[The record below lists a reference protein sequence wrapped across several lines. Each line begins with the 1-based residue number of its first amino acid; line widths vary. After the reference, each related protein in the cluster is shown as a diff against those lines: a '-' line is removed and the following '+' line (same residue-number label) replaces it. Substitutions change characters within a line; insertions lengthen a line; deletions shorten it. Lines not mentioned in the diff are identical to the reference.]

1 MTLTASRTDAPE
13 PGKGRGDTLAS
24 SLVLRFTDDIDDRFV
39 LGNKGANLVKMS
51 RIGMPVPQG
60 FTLSIEM
67 FRHFMRTRTLP
78 VNEIRR
84 AIDWLEEQAG
94 SKLGDGLQV
103 SVRSSGP
110 VSMPGMMDTVLN
122 VNSEELLLSSAR
134 EVFASWNTARAREYR
149 RIHNIAED
157 LGTAVV
163 VQRMVFGNASE
174 TSGTGVL
181 FTRNPNTGEDELFG
195 EYLSNAQGEELVSGA
210 TTPLPLSALK
220 DQLPETY
227 AELEKRSKALE
238 RYFGDMQDVE
248 FTIEN
253 EDLFILQT
261 RSGKRTGEA
270 AVKIAVD
277 LANEKVISKRAAV
290 LQVSPQQVESLLYSR
305 LEDPGDAKPLVTG
318 LPAAPGAAVGR
329 AYFTPEEA
337 FEQAKS
343 GPVVLVRPET
353 TPDDIQGIAAAAGVL
368 TCRGGYSSHASIV
381 ARAMGKPCI
390 TGAEEALL
398 DLKVGVLRVGESE
411 VRAGDML
418 TIDGTTGNVYA
429 GELPLVDSEGSA
441 ELDQLLEWA
450 DGCTSLRVWANAD
463 TPDMVREAR
472 NFGARGIGL
481 LRTERMFNEPESLR
495 LIREYIVTETAAER
509 RKALTALRDRQ
520 REDFIEIFKALG
532 GIPLIVRL
540 LDMPLH
546 EFLPEEYG
554 NDDARIVSRRSEMA
568 EVNPMMGH
576 RGVRLGISQPDL
588 YKMQVDA
595 IQEARAEVPA
605 DVRLMIPQVISQ
617 REAIIVKE
625 HIDYAGLE
633 VGVMIETVRACMRAD
648 KLAEHTDFFSFGT
661 NDLTQAVFSFS
672 REDAEKKF
680 LNTYLEKGLLQDNP
694 FTILDENGVA
704 RVMDMAIR
712 WGREVKPELGIGI
725 CGEHGGNPESV
736 KTAYKLGVSY
746 VSCSPYRIPVS
757 RMAAAHA
764 ALEEGE

>member
-1 MTLTASRTDAPE
+1 MTLTLDRPIMPE
-13 PGKGRGDTLAS
+13 PDHRNSDQRST
-24 SLVLRFTDDIDDRFV
+24 SLVLRFADDVEDRFA

-60 FTLSIEM
+60 FTLSIDM
-67 FRHFMRTRTLP
+67 FRYFMRTRSLP
-78 VNEIRR
+78 VSEIRE
-84 AIDWLEEQAG
+84 AIQWLEEQAG
-94 SKLGDGLQV
+94 NKLGEGLQV

-122 VNSEELLLSSAR
+122 VDSEELLLLSAK
-134 EVFASWNTARAREYR
+134 EVFSSWNTARAREYR
-149 RIHNIAED
+149 RLHDIDEN

-163 VQRMVFGNASE
+163 VQRMVFGNQSE

-181 FTRNPNTGEDELFG
+181 FTRNPNSGANELFG
-195 EYLSNAQGEELVSGA
+195 EYLPNAQGEELVSGA

-220 DQLPETY
+220 EQLPDTY
-227 AELEKRSKALE
+227 AELNDRVRQLE
-238 RYFGDMQDVE
+238 RHFGDMQDVE
-248 FTIEN
+248 FTIEDG
-253 EDLFILQT
+253 DLFILQT
-261 RSGKRTGEA
+261 RSGKRTGQA

-277 LANEKVISKRAAV
+277 LAKEGLISKKAAV
-290 LQVSPQQVESLLYSR
+290 LQVTPQQVESLLYSR
-305 LEDPGDAKPLVTG
+305 LEDAGDAEPIVAG
-318 LPAAPGAAVGR
+318 LPAAPGAAVGK

-337 FEQAKS
+337 AEQAKT
-343 GPVVLVRPET
+343 GPVILVRPET

-390 TGAEEALL
+390 TGAEDAQL
-398 DLKVGVLRVGESE
+398 DLEAGVLRIGATE
-411 VRAGDML
+411 VKAGDML
-418 TIDGTTGNVYA
+418 TVDGTTGNVYA
-429 GELPLVDSEGSA
+429 GELELVDSEGSA
-441 ELDQLLEWA
+441 ELDELLEWA
-450 DGCTSLRVWANAD
+450 DDSTALRVWANAD
-463 TPDMVREAR
+463 TPEMVRAAKR
-472 NFGARGIGL
+472 FGARGIGL

-495 LIREYIVTETAAER
+495 LIREYILTENSSDR

-520 REDFIEIFKALG
+520 REDFIEIFKALEG
-532 GIPLIVRL
+532 MPLIVRL

-554 NDDARIVSRRSEMA
+554 HGDARIQSRRTEMA

-576 RGVRLGISQPDL
+576 RGVRLGISQPGL

-617 REAIIVKE
+617 REAIVVKE

-648 KLAEHTDFFSFGT
+648 RLAEHTDFFSFGT

-680 LNTYLEKGLLQDNP
+680 LNTYLDKGLLQDNP

-704 RVMDMAIR
+704 RVMDMAIQ
-712 WGREVKPELGIGI
+712 WGRHVKPGLGIGI

-736 KTAYKLGVSY
+736 RTAYKLGVSY

-764 ALEEGE
+764 ALEDDE